1 MWCEFIKALEPK
13 ASFRVAATET
23 QLTEL
28 EKTLDVS
35 LPVDLKSL
43 LMESNGVLGE
53 FELRLVWTV
62 EEMHQYNSKMRTD
75 PTFVHYFMPFS
86 CLLFFAD
93 AGNGDLFA
101 FSIVQGK
108 VGRSDVYVWNHE
120 DDSRTWAAPSL
131 KVYLEWWLNGKLNI

>member
-1 MWCEFIKALEPK
+1 MWYEFIKALEPK
-13 ASFRVAATET
+13 ASFRAAATET
-23 QLTEL
+23 QLTGL
-28 EKTLDVS
+28 ENTLGVT

-43 LMESNGVLGE
+43 LLEPNGVRGA
-53 FELRLVWTV
+53 FGLRLIWTV
-62 EEMHQYNSKMRTD
+62 EEIHQYNSKMRTD
-75 PTFVHYFMPFS
+75 PTFVHAFMPFH

-108 VGRSDVYVWNHE
+108 VGRSAVYIWNHE

-131 KVYLEWWLNGKLNI
+131 KVYLEWWLSGKLNI